1 MGSRDRPPLELT
13 IGQKVQWLRKQREW
27 TQEELG
33 RRSEL
38 SAGRIASIEAIKT
51 TPRKLEDL
59 EAVADALGVV
69 LAVLTARPKKP
80 RSVVAYPRT
89 S

>member
-1 MGSRDRPPLELT
+1 MGSKDRPPLEFI
-13 IGQKVQWLRKQREW
+13 IGKKVQWFRKQRGW

-33 RRSEL
+33 RRAGL

-59 EAVADALGVV
+59 KDVAKALGVTV
-69 LAVLTARPKKP
+69 DVLTEAPKKP
-80 RSVVAYPRT
+80 RAVVAYPRT